1 MNEDLPARLR
11 AAIEQR
17 KALAEAATQGEWID
31 DGGIY
36 VGHEMN
42 GIVDHV
48 YQDEDQAHI
57 VANQPSAV
65 LARCK
70 ADLDTLDRCEKYLGT
85 PQEESFAMLMWHAT
99 RLAEATI
106 TDLAKGYNITEEET

>member
-1 MNEDLPARLR
+1 MSKDLTARLR

-17 KALAEAATQGEWID
+17 RTLAEAATQGEWID

-42 GIVDHV
+42 EIVDHV
-48 YQDEDQAHI
+48 YRGEDQAHI
-57 VANQPSAV
+57 VANQPSTV

-70 ADLDTLDRCEKYLGT
+70 ADLAILDHCEKYLGA
-85 PQEESFAMLMWHAT
+85 PQEESAAMMMWHAS

-106 TDLAKGYNITEEET
+106 ANLAEGYGITEEEM